1 MTSTLIERPSTFEDA
16 CELVVLDLAD
26 LITSK
31 QNDYGKDN
39 ILGFGEQGLVV
50 RLWDKVNRLKNLVW
64 HNTRPKNESVE
75 DTLNDIAGYAIIGLM
90 LRKGWFELPMKE
102 DKNG

>member
-1 MTSTLIERPSTFEDA
+1 MEEPKTYNEA

-26 LITSK
+26 LISAK
-31 QNDYGKDN
+31 QYDYGKDN

-50 RLWDKVNRLKNLVW
+50 RLWDKINRLKNLIW
-64 HNTRPKNESVE
+64 NNQRPKNESVE

-90 LRKGWFELPMKE
+90 LRRGWFELPMKE
-102 DKNG
+102 D

>member
-1 MTSTLIERPSTFEDA
+1 MEEPKTFNEA

-26 LITSK
+26 LISAK
-31 QNDYGKDN
+31 QYDYGKDN

-50 RLWDKVNRLKNLVW
+50 RLWDKINRLKNLIW
-64 HNTRPKNESVE
+64 NNQRPKNESVE

-90 LRKGWFELPMKE
+90 LRRGWFELPMKE
-102 DKNG
+102 D

>member
-1 MTSTLIERPSTFEDA
+1 MEEPKTFNEA

-26 LITSK
+26 LISAK
-31 QNDYGKDN
+31 QYDYGKVN

-50 RLWDKVNRLKNLVW
+50 RLWDKINRLKNLIW
-64 HNTRPKNESVE
+64 NNQRPKNESVE

-90 LRKGWFELPMKE
+90 LRRGWFELPMKE
-102 DKNG
+102 D

>member
-1 MTSTLIERPSTFEDA
+1 MTTTLIDLPSTFNDA

-26 LITSK
+26 LIVAK

-50 RLWDKVNRLKNLVW
+50 RLWDKINRLKNLVW

-75 DTLNDIAGYAIIGLM
+75 DT
-90 LRKGWFELPMKE
+90 
-102 DKNG
+102 

>member
-1 MTSTLIERPSTFEDA
+1 MTSIINPKTFEEA
-16 CELVVLDLAD
+16 CDLVAADISD
-26 LITSK
+26 LIASK

-50 RLWDKVNRLKNLVW
+50 RLWDKINRFKTLVW
-64 HNTRPKNESVE
+64 HGARPKNESVE
-75 DTLNDIAGYAIIGLM
+75 DTLNDIAGYAIIGLL

-102 DKNG
+102 E

>member
-1 MTSTLIERPSTFEDA
+1 MEEPKTFNEA

-26 LITSK
+26 LISAK
-31 QNDYGKDN
+31 QYDYGKDN

-50 RLWDKVNRLKNLVW
+50 RLWDKINRLKNLIW
-64 HNTRPKNESVE
+64 NNQRPKNESVE

-90 LRKGWFELPMKE
+90 LRRGWFELPMNE
-102 DKNG
+102 D

>member
-1 MTSTLIERPSTFEDA
+1 MEETKTFNEA

-26 LITSK
+26 LISAK
-31 QNDYGKDN
+31 QYDYGKDN

-50 RLWDKVNRLKNLVW
+50 RLWDKINRLKNLIW
-64 HNTRPKNESVE
+64 NNQRPKNESVE

-90 LRKGWFELPMKE
+90 LRRGWFELPMKE
-102 DKNG
+102 Y

>member
-1 MTSTLIERPSTFEDA
+1 MDEPKTFNEA

-26 LITSK
+26 LISAK
-31 QNDYGKDN
+31 QYDYGKDN

-50 RLWDKVNRLKNLVW
+50 RLWDKINRLKNLIW
-64 HNTRPKNESVE
+64 NNQRPKNESVE

-90 LRKGWFELPMKE
+90 LRRGWFELPMKE
-102 DKNG
+102 E

>member
-1 MTSTLIERPSTFEDA
+1 MEEPKTFNEA

-26 LITSK
+26 LISAT
-31 QNDYGKDN
+31 QYDYGKDN

-50 RLWDKVNRLKNLVW
+50 RLWDKINRLKNLIW
-64 HNTRPKNESVE
+64 NNQRPKNESVE

-90 LRKGWFELPMKE
+90 LDRGWFELPMKE
-102 DKNG
+102 D

>member
-1 MTSTLIERPSTFEDA
+1 MTTTLIDLPSTFNDA

-26 LITSK
+26 LIVAK

-50 RLWDKVNRLKNLVW
+50 RLWDKINRLKNLIW
-64 HNTRPKNESVE
+64 NNQRPKNESVE

-90 LRKGWFELPMKE
+90 LRRGWFELPMKE
-102 DKNG
+102 D

>member
-1 MTSTLIERPSTFEDA
+1 MTTTLIDLPSTFNDA

-26 LITSK
+26 LIVAK

-50 RLWDKVNRLKNLVW
+50 RLWDKINRLKNLVW

-90 LRKGWFELPMKE
+90 LRKGWFELTMKE
-102 DKNG
+102 D

>member
-1 MTSTLIERPSTFEDA
+1 MKEPQTFEEA
-16 CELVVLDLAD
+16 CETVALDLAE
-26 LITSK
+26 LIAAK

-50 RLWDKVNRLKNLVW
+50 RLWDKINRLKNLVW
-64 HNTRPKNESVE
+64 NNTRPKNESVE
-75 DTLNDIAGYAIIGLM
+75 DTLKDVAGYAIIGLM

-102 DKNG
+102 D

>member
-1 MTSTLIERPSTFEDA
+1 MSAEPKTFEEA
-16 CELVVLDLAD
+16 CELTVLDLSD
-26 LITSK
+26 LLVSK

-90 LRKGWFELPMKE
+90 LRKGWFDLPMSDNEKR
-102 DKNG
+102 